1 MPNKRNEM
9 NEVACRT
16 EEAAVTTDAAKAKGM
31 TNFALRQ
38 AQGRLANLWQSS
50 FNKYLQLNKKNI
62 Y

>member
-1 MPNKRNEM
+1 MPDKRNEM

-31 TNFALRQ
+31 TNFEI
-38 AQGRLANLWQSS
+38 ANLWQSS
-50 FNKYLQLNKKNI
+50 FNKYLTVFIKNI